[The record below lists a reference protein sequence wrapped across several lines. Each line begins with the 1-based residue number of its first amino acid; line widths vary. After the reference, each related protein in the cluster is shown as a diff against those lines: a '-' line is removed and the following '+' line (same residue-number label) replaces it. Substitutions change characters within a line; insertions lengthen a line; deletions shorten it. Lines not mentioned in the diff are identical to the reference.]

1 MAAPLALVGKIGS
14 AITKL
19 GAAKSGI
26 DLVSDITKRG
36 KIQKQ
41 PPTKEAAKNFM
52 GEKPASEQTIGIHA
66 EVLGVEDDTN
76 QKANDLGTFTKT
88 PEDLKPESTGNEDSI
103 VAQINKINSNISAIS
118 NAMQSSADIEAKY
131 RKNLEEDLQQ
141 DIADRD
147 KLQAKERAKNRR
159 DSFRK
164 NLLSGPK
171 KVAGVAGATA
181 AKGLGLEALALMLGG
196 DEDSWYGL
204 TEEEKEKKGEEKNIF
219 GRGRDDMSGP
229 ERFMAGLADAVTFD
243 IFDSDKKGRVW
254 GSRNEEGQRVGPA
267 RWMQGFGDAI
277 TGNRFDWDGRGK
289 NETTNE
295 ITNNTTN
302 KNSVNN
308 VTNEKNTNL
317 TTNLPSDYKQTEADA
332 FDAAKEWKD
341 SVGTSNQSSSI
352 GGVEDKQINSNVKKS
367 TESVISGINRAVDKT
382 APVEDQKGSIR
393 VFDMTG
399 KGKGKK
405 GGGSTPGKG
414 VSDEVP
420 SLSPERGVSV
430 HEILQRSSVA

>member
-52 GEKPASEQTIGIHA
+52 GEIPASKQTIGIHA

-76 QKANDLGTFTKT
+76 QKANDLGTFTKA

-103 VAQINKINSNISAIS
+103 VAQINKINSNIAAIS
-118 NAMQSSADIEAKY
+118 QAMQSSADIEEEY
-131 RKNLEEDLQQ
+131 RKNLKEDLEQ

-171 KVAGVAGATA
+171 KVAGVAGNTA
-181 AKGLGLEALALMLGG
+181 AKGIGLEALAGLFNINEG

-204 TEEEKEKKGEEKNIF
+204 TDEEKEKKGEEKNFF
-219 GRGRDDMSGP
+219 GRKRDDMGGV
-229 ERFMAGLADAVTFD
+229 ERFFAGYLDAVTFD
-243 IFDSDKKGRVW
+243 LWDHDKKGRMW
-254 GSRNEEGQRVGPA
+254 GARNEEEQRVGPA

-302 KNSVNN
+302 KNSINN
-308 VTNEKNTNL
+308 VTDEKNTNL
-317 TTNLPSDYKQTEADA
+317 TTNIQEGVI
-332 FDAAKEWKD
+332 KEGD
-341 SVGTSNQSSSI
+341 INIEGNPVGTSNQSSSI
-352 GGVEDKQINSNVKKS
+352 GGIEDKQVKSNVKKS
-367 TESVISGINRAVDKT
+367 TESLIEGITGAVDKT
-382 APVEDQKGSIR
+382 TPVEDQKPTIR
-393 VFDMTG
+393 VFDYTSKKSG
-399 KGKGKK
+399 KGD
-405 GGGSTPGKG
+405 GGSTIGKG

-420 SLSPERGVSV
+420 SLSPEKRRVSPNEV
-430 HEILQRSSVA
+430 FQRSNNW